1 MHPRAAKAWDDLKRP
16 EVTTA
21 TFRRPPIWDLVSDIS
36 RIRSL
41 RQSDRVRLAG
51 VSSGIPFA
59 AAFACSS
66 CGLRSNSA
74 LVSAH
79 TRLGSASSFASSRLG
94 TTMVFTSA
102 GLPYVA
108 AGDRPLL
115 VHRVDL
121 LQNRSVMA
129 RRGPLAQWTRRAAR
143 SPDRR
148 PAAAPGQLRGQPQ
161 TEPVGQKH
169 QREYAGEK
177 DDQVDL
183 APRGSGR
190 NTCHSTNNATANAT
204 IAAPVLTG
212 PVSRRAGAAGDLFP
226 IRDLP
231 TPSRNLIQACPLG
244 AMTSVD

>member
-1 MHPRAAKAWDDLKRP
+1 
-16 EVTTA
+16 
-21 TFRRPPIWDLVSDIS
+21 
-36 RIRSL
+36 
-41 RQSDRVRLAG
+41 
-51 VSSGIPFA
+51 
-59 AAFACSS
+59 
-66 CGLRSNSA
+66 
-74 LVSAH
+74 
-79 TRLGSASSFASSRLG
+79 
-94 TTMVFTSA
+94 MVFTSA
-102 GLPYVA
+102 GVPYVA

-121 LQNRSVMA
+121 LHLRQQRRDVDEFHLALGGCEQNRSVMA
-129 RRGPLAQWTRRAAR
+129 RRGPLGQWTRRAAP

-212 PVSRRAGAAGDLFP
+212 PVSRRAGAAGDLLP